1 MRRTLAASI
10 LTLGLA
16 CAVQACST
24 PPSARPTT
32 EEPTTGSPRPSA
44 LDAHGRT
51 SCGLLSRD
59 QLAPLGLDPTTADDS
74 STVLA
79 SACRWK
85 STDKRRSLYLVVSVN
100 SPLER
105 VYEALAVNGP
115 LQTFELGGRRAV
127 REGAPRASTC
137 TIYLELAQN
146 QIASVEAATLL
157 QDGTSC
163 DLSEKALD
171 AVVDSLS

>member
-1 MRRTLAASI
+1 VLV
-10 LTLGLA
+10 GLA
-16 CAVQACST
+16 LVGILQGCSSPAVPPEPPAPENPGPHPLDVRGRRACSLLT
-24 PPSARPTT
+24 RVQLTAVGIDPLTAR
-32 EEPTTGSPRPSA
+32 
-44 LDAHGRT
+44 DT
-51 SCGLLSRD
+51 SND
-59 QLAPLGLDPTTADDS
+59 LATDCHWT
-74 STVLA
+74 
-79 SACRWK
+79 
-85 STDKRRSLYLVVSVN
+85 STDSRRSLYLVVSVN
-100 SPLER
+100 SPMER
-105 VYEALAVNGP
+105 VYAALEVNGP